1 MTSETTDATTNW
13 LANHPKM
20 MGVLF
25 TAMLLLSNAGN
36 AMAAASTTA
45 GP

>member
-1 MTSETTDATTNW
+1 MSQGNDFTEW

-20 MGVLF
+20 MGVLW
-25 TAMLLLSNAGN
+25 MLVLIWAETGAVVATGSATG
-36 AMAAASTTA
+36 

>member
-1 MTSETTDATTNW
+1 MSEASDAAANW

-20 MGVLF
+20 MGALF
-25 TAMLLLSNAGN
+25 TAMLLLSNAGS
-36 AMAAASTTA
+36 AAACMTSTA